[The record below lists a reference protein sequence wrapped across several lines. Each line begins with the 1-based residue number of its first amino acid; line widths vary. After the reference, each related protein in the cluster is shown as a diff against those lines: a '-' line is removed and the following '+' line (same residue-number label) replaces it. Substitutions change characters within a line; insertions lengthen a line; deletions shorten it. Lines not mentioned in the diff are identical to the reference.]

1 MKFQFCGNLS
11 IPEWFLSQLNLLSK
25 LSALKL
31 RKIASNFLS
40 SIIDEDNRT
49 EIVSIINFFN
59 TDKFHLLT

>member
-49 EIVSIINFFN
+49 EIVKNPKTSLN
-59 TDKFHLLT
+59 HPV